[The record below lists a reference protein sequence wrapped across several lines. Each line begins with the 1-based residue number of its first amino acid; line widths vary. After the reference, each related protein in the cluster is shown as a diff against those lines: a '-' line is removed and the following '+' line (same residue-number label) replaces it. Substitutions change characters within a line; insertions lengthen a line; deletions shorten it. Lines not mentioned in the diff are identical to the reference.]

1 MNISR
6 ALKFLAIPTL
16 VCIYVG
22 CSPVNFAKD
31 EELNKC
37 QNSGKNCLTLNGKD
51 FFDETVTVAGGLVD
65 ILIVNDNSASMSF
78 EQTQLATRLRGFIQN
93 LEAQHADYR
102 IAITTT
108 DISNANNPARPINQN
123 GALQDGRLIAFKN
136 GSYYLT
142 PSSGTLAEKEELFK
156 YALERPET
164 NTCETFIKNNY
175 GKSTY
180 SAAYSTYCPSG
191 DERGIFATNLVI
203 KNNPN
208 SFLRAN
214 AHLAVIVLA
223 DEDERSELYKSP
235 AAFPGYALESM
246 DQPQS
251 LLNNLRNVYGG
262 GKQLSVHSIVTASD
276 SCKVTQSN
284 QMIINGQAT
293 VLGSIGNI
301 YMQASQMTQGVIGDI
316 CASDKDYTAQL
327 GQISTNI
334 LNRINS
340 INLACANPVDLSVS
354 IIGQP
359 GVTYSLAGNLVK
371 FSSQLVAG
379 TTVKLKY
386 TCDSL

>member
-6 ALKFLAIPTL
+6 ALKFLFVPTL
-16 VCIYVG
+16 VSIYVG

-51 FFDETVTVAGGLVD
+51 YFDETISVAGGLVD

-78 EQTQLATRLRGFIQN
+78 EQTQLAARLSGFIQN
-93 LEAQHADYR
+93 LDSQHADYR

-108 DISNANNPARPINQN
+108 DISNTNNPARSVNQN
-123 GALQDGRLIAFKN
+123 GALQDGHLIPFAN

-142 PSSGTLAEKEELFK
+142 PSSGTLAEKDAWFK
-156 YALERPET
+156 AALQRPET
-164 NTCETFIKNNY
+164 ASCENFIRNNY
-175 GKSTY
+175 GKSGY
-180 SAAYSTYCPSG
+180 DAAYSTNCPSG
-191 DERGIFATNLVI
+191 DERGIYAANLVI

-208 SFLRAN
+208 TFIRSN

-223 DEDERSELYKSP
+223 DEDERSALYLAPSSY
-235 AAFPGYALESM
+235 PGYTLEPM
-246 DQPQS
+246 DQPQT
-251 LLNNLRNVYGG
+251 LLSNLRGIYGG
-262 GKQLSVHSIVTASD
+262 GKLLSVHSIITGTD
-276 SCKVTQSN
+276 SCKATQSN

-293 VLGSIGNI
+293 VFGSIGET
-301 YMQASQMTQGVIGDI
+301 YKQASQMTQGVIGDI
-316 CASDKDYTAQL
+316 CASDYTGQL

-340 INLACANPVDLSVS
+340 VTLACANPVDLSVS
-354 IIGQP
+354 IVGQP
-359 GVTYSLAGNLVK
+359 GVTYTLAGTLVK
-371 FSSQLVAG
+371 FSTQLAPG